1 VVLVLIRLE
10 EEREREKEE
19 KKQGEKEIGG
29 RVKETGRAP
38 DKGEQRRRSSRILQ
52 GRIRKIREL
61 QGPNCKTK
69 FPVDLKP

>member
-1 VVLVLIRLE
+1 LE

-38 DKGEQRRRSSRILQ
+38 DKGEQRRRSSRIL
-52 GRIRKIREL
+52 
-61 QGPNCKTK
+61 
-69 FPVDLKP
+69 

>member
-1 VVLVLIRLE
+1 LE

-38 DKGEQRRRSSRILQ
+38 DKGEQRRRESREEGQ
-52 GRIRKIREL
+52 AGFSKGVYAKSE
-61 QGPNCKTK
+61 NCRGLIVKQN
-69 FPVDLKP
+69 FPLI